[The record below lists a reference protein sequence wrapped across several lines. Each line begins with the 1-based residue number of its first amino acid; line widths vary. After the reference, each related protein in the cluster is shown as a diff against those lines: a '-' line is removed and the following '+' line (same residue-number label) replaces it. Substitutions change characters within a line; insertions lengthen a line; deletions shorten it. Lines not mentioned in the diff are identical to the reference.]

1 MARSGQEVARESDYL
16 GNVRKQTQGFTA
28 AGSGMVRVIPAAVGC
43 PCLQVTLGYLRCD
56 VGAL

>member
-28 AGSGMVRVIPAAVGC
+28 AGSGIAMLIPAAVGG
-43 PCLQVTLGYLRCD
+43 PLPASYLGLF
-56 VGAL
+56 AM

>member
-16 GNVRKQTQGFTA
+16 GNVRTQTQGFTA
-28 AGSGMVRVIPAAVGC
+28 LGQEWRCSFPWRGLLS
-43 PCLQVTLGYLRCD
+43 CLKVTLGYLRCD

>member
-28 AGSGMVRVIPAAVGC
+28 ARSRMVKLIALPGGWLL
-43 PCLQVTLGYLRCD
+43 PTSYLGLF
-56 VGAL
+56 AM

>member
-28 AGSGMVRVIPAAVGC
+28 ARPGTVKLIPLPGL
-43 PCLQVTLGYLRCD
+43 PFYLQVTLGYLRCD